1 MKESKRQKQF
11 SSLIQKDLSEIF
23 QRNAASLVG
32 SSSTFITVTNVSM
45 SADLSV
51 AKIYLSFMLSNQQQE
66 LLDTINMKKGEVRRQ
81 LGNRIG
87 KQVRVVPELIFL
99 LDESADHAARI
110 DKILSE
116 LDIPPEDDENADNR
130 DD

>member
-32 SSSTFITVTNVSM
+32 SHTFITVTKVSM

-51 AKIYLSFMLSNQQQE
+51 AKIYLSFMLSEHQQE
-66 LLDTINMKKGEVRRQ
+66 LLDTVNMKKGEVRRQ

-87 KQVRVVPELIFL
+87 KQVRVVPELIFY
-99 LDESADHAARI
+99 LDDSADHAARI

-116 LDIPPEDDENADNR
+116 LDIPPEEGGSSDSKED
-130 DD
+130 

>member
-11 SSLIQKDLSEIF
+11 SGLIQKDLSEIF

-32 SSSTFITVTNVSM
+32 SHTFITVTNVKM

-51 AKIYLSFMLSNQQQE
+51 ARVYLSFMLSDKQQE
-66 LLDTINMKKGEVRRQ
+66 MLELVDMKKSEVRRQ

-87 KQVRVVPELIFL
+87 KQVRVVPELIFY
-99 LDESADHAARI
+99 LDDSADHAAHI
-110 DKILSE
+110 DKILSD
-116 LDIPPEDDENADNR
+116 LDIPPEEDGDSEQG
-130 DD
+130 

>member
-11 SSLIQKDLSEIF
+11 SGLIQKDLSEIF

-32 SSSTFITVTNVSM
+32 THTFITVTNVKM

-51 AKIYLSFMLSNQQQE
+51 AKIFLSFMLSDKQQE
-66 LLDTINMKKGEVRRQ
+66 MLEMINMKKNEIRRQ

-87 KQVRVVPELIFL
+87 KQVRIIPELIFY
-99 LDESADHAARI
+99 LDDSADYAARI
-110 DKILSE
+110 DQILSN
-116 LDIPPEDDENADNR
+116 LDIPPEEDESTDK
-130 DD
+130 D

>member
-11 SSLIQKDLSEIF
+11 SGLIQKDLSEIF

-32 SSSTFITVTNVSM
+32 SHTFITVTNVTM

-51 AKIYLSFMLSNQQQE
+51 AKVYLSFMLSDKKQE
-66 LLDTINMKKGEVRRQ
+66 MLDLINLKKSEIRRQ

-87 KQVRVVPELIFL
+87 KQVRVVPELIFY
-99 LDESADHAARI
+99 LDDSADHAARI
-110 DKILSE
+110 DQILSD
-116 LDIPPEDDENADNR
+116 LDIPPEEGEDSDEG
-130 DD
+130 